1 MITEEELIGLC
12 VRERNGR
19 DCDYERGTDGIVITR
34 EEWDRIVITREK
46 QTKLRLGTKVAT
58 KPRVS

>member
-34 EEWDRIVITREK
+34 KEWDRIVTTREK
-46 QTKLRLGTKVAT
+46 QTKLRLGERNKG
-58 KPRVS
+58 SY

>member
-19 DCDYERGTDGIVITR
+19 DCDYERGMGQDCDYQKGTDMIVITA
-34 EEWDRIVITREK
+34 EELIG
-46 QTKLRLGTKVAT
+46 L
-58 KPRVS
+58 

>member
-34 EEWDRIVITREK
+34 EEWDRIVITRKEL
-46 QTKLRLGTKVAT
+46 T
-58 KPRVS
+58 

>member
-12 VRERNGR
+12 VRERNGW

-34 EEWDRIVITREK
+34 EEWDRIVITSKEL
-46 QTKLRLGTKVAT
+46 TEL
-58 KPRVS
+58 